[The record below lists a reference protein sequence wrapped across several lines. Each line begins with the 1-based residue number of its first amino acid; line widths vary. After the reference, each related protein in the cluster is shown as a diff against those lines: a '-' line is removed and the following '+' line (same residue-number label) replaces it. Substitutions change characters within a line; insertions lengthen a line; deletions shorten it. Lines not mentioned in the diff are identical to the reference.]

1 MVSKLEGMI
10 AQGKLTTLL
19 QLQRLYCDNALN
31 LVQALLLLF
40 HIHNPV
46 LLIAAQAAWSAA
58 ANDSDHI
65 MVNRVIHCSTT
76 TSSQHLIFK
85 PQFLHLDRIWEL
97 ELRPTRP
104 PCGARGYNRFS
115 RNLIRL
121 LNFRFF
127 PIRQESPAFYMIML
141 WLQISII

>member
-10 AQGKLTTLL
+10 AQGKLTTLQ

-31 LVQALLLLF
+31 LVQVLLLLF

-46 LLIAAQAAWSAA
+46 FLIAAQAAWSAA

-65 MVNRVIHCSTT
+65 IVNRVIHCSTT

-85 PQFLHLDRIWEL
+85 RPFLHLDRIWEL
-97 ELRPTRP
+97 NPRPTRP
-104 PCGARGYNRFS
+104 PCGARGYNRCS
-115 RNLIRL
+115 RNLD
-121 LNFRFF
+121 
-127 PIRQESPAFYMIML
+127 PSA
-141 WLQISII
+141 QISILPYTSRVSSILYDHALASN